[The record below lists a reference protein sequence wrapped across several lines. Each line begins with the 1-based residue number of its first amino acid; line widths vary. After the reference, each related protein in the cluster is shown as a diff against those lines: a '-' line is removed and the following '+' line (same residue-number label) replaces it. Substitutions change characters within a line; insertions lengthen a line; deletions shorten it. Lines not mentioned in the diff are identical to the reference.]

1 MIRWLLIPFALLIAI
16 GAGSFFL
23 FLASI
28 VDPVMATLTG
38 ETLFVGLSKFF
49 DAIVSADDPGL
60 VVAHALSGI
69 GRLIFIFLVF
79 PALLV
84 AVIGEAVRAR
94 SLIWYG
100 GATGVLTAAVPWIL
114 RGSAHVAAPGE
125 LHVSA
130 VLGLTGAVTGLV
142 YWLVAGRDTGRGRDT
157 PR

>member
-1 MIRWLLIPFALLIAI
+1 MMRWLLIPFALLIAI
-16 GAGSFFL
+16 GAGGFFL

-49 DAIVSADDPGL
+49 DAIVSSDDPGL
-60 VVAHALSGI
+60 VVADVLSGI
-69 GRLIFIFLVF
+69 GRLIFTLLVF

-84 AVIGEAVRAR
+84 AIIGEVIRAR
-94 SLIWYG
+94 GVIWYA
-100 GATGVLTAAVPWIL
+100 GATGILTAAVPWIL

-142 YWLVAGRDTGRGRDT
+142 YWLIAGRDTGAGRET